1 MNIGLHNLFGYAA
14 GMLMVVVMFPYVRSV
29 VFTRETKLSR
39 ASWAIWGA
47 IGIINLAAY
56 FYAGERETIWF
67 VMACAL
73 NPVLLFVLSLKFGE
87 KQWYASDTACLVL
100 AAVALIMW
108 KITGNPVLALAAGL
122 TADVLGGIPTFLK
135 VRRDPHSENLL
146 GWLIGLAASV
156 CNIFAV
162 KQWTWANSIYTGYMV
177 FAFLIIVI
185 PIAIGQSRKTAS
197 ANR

>member
-1 MNIGLHNLFGYAA
+1 MFIV
-14 GMLMVVVMFPYVRSV
+14 MVPYVRSV
-29 VFTRETKLSR
+29 VFTGETKLSR

-67 VMACAL
+67 VIGCAL

-87 KQWYASDTACLVL
+87 KQWRASDTACLVL

-108 KITGNPVLALAAGL
+108 KRTGNPVLALAAGL
-122 TADVLGGIPTFLK
+122 TADAVGGIPTFLK

-146 GWLIGLAASV
+146 GWVIGLAASV
-156 CNIFAV
+156 CNILAV

-197 ANR
+197 TNR